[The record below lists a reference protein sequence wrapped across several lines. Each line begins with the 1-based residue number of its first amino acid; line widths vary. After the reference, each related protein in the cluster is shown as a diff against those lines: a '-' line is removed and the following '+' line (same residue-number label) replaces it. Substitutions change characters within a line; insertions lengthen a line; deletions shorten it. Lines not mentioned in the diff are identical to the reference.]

1 MDIQEI
7 LNKAQEHKKLGELS
21 EALDLY
27 NQAYDFLIKEATQS
41 AKKTSGTTVDEGST
55 RKIMPK
61 YFVEAEKYLKNDNVV
76 CIILNNMGVI
86 FAELGDKKNA
96 KKYFEESIKLTPN
109 KLNYQN
115 PHVGLKSLE

>member
-7 LNKAQEHKKLGELS
+7 LNKAWEYKKSGKLS

-27 NQAYDFLIKEATQS
+27 NKAYDYLIKEAIKS
-41 AKKTSGTTVDEGST
+41 AKKSSDTVVDEKNT

-61 YFVEAEKYLKNDNVV
+61 YFVEAEKYLKKDDVV
-76 CIILNNMGVI
+76 CVILNNMGVI
-86 FAELGDKKNA
+86 FAELGDKENA
-96 KKYFEESIKLTPN
+96 KKYFKESIKLTPD

-115 PHVGLKSLE
+115 PHIGLKNL